1 MRKLFLLLA
10 LITAGAQGVW
20 AGSEHWGNT
29 RAEVKELTV
38 GNVVY
43 ELCYTY
49 DVTYY
54 LSSYDFDTGVYTTNV
69 WVKSNEQY
77 YASAVRVNLSS
88 GGPIVI
94 EDNITDAGVT
104 YPVKYVGLHTEEQS
118 VDREVDYE
126 WYEFFPTYI
135 VHNDKVIVKQYK
147 RIQSPT
153 TINST
158 SIQSL
163 TVKGN
168 IEFKGDFTASS
179 CHTAVFQGNVT
190 FSNSMGLS
198 SATQITFNGG
208 ATISSNGTLWV
219 GSMSELRFNKLVHE
233 GKIYCP
239 SLTDIYF
246 TNNSSSYLPVYSGA
260 FSNYFAGRQG
270 SQITCHLPEGTTE
283 SRIQQLKATAVFCD
297 FKDIVAGESKVNYTI
312 ATDGN
317 ARIDFVELKG
327 NASYVSATEIS
338 QIAFTSSGSKSGTVK
353 AGGNYAVEIRDV
365 DFDTKNVQLLRNGH
379 VVTLEPY
386 EDQGQPIRYYEDLD
400 LQQDVRYEV
409 SVSDKVCT
417 VSFIQGE
424 NYTGRILYQKSYNG
438 TTSTGVVTGASPT
451 VACAQGSR
459 LKLTIPYDPTSYTP
473 NNLYLNGSEVTMTKA
488 NGEATAT
495 ITVPTSATARIDL
508 TWQAPQQTFTHHQP
522 EIMIMRSGEGDILF
536 KGLCAP
542 EEQAQEA
549 YEQQFGYPAEN
560 GVVVS
565 AVANCTNTVTTV
577 TVPDYDYL
585 GRGASYE
592 FDETEWGFRAE
603 ITPVA
608 GQTLKTLLV
617 GYIDE
622 EEGRETIIWEDL
634 LYGENYGMYVHPEY
648 NYVTYNESTNT
659 YTFNWGMDEMN
670 VWIGDYVV
678 NIGLGPEETAVE
690 TGATLNFVRQ
700 GGRTEVL
707 FEKEDVDG
715 TLTDQVIGEG
725 SMSFNL
731 KYFTQAELD
740 DAGMNYYQLLWFNPV
755 EGETIHVF
763 CDGTD
768 ITSQLIYNSETG
780 NARLELERKNH
791 TYTILIEDAPNAN
804 PTWTI
809 HNATEAD
816 VIVERTLKD
825 GTTETTTYAGNLND
839 LVIDDTQVSKVT
851 LKVYAENA
859 NESKPVRVLKNG
871 QDVSYQFSTKQNDG
885 DSFRLCYEVPVS
897 ELTNCSWDI
906 SYNTDR
912 PQTFVVKGGTC
923 NLLMEFYYENLE
935 HEPVL
940 DISPNDGPAT
950 VYLPPFNSEWNRYV
964 TMTVYADEYEG
975 LTIKRNG
982 IDVTNYFTKTMQ
994 SNGKKYYELDIAEGD
1009 LEGNST
1015 VGLLSFDIRE
1025 AAVWEIVYKSV
1036 EEQMK
1041 TLRVSNLD
1049 QMEIVYERNY
1059 TDGTTASEYFKN
1071 AETGE
1076 IAKYVERIFDDS
1088 DRENTSSVY
1097 LKVPFKGANYQY
1109 YPVRVL
1115 CNGEDVTYQFSNF
1128 DPDGYLIYETN
1139 VEVDQTW
1146 DISRDVSHRQTFI
1159 RKGGTT
1165 WNVEVEFDFPVD
1177 GDERYFYPDQI
1188 GTPLYVDFPTYNSI
1202 YAPNA
1207 YIYIDVEEGST
1218 FTVLRNGVD
1227 VTGKFVA
1234 TNGAGSGFTRYM
1246 LSEADNGG
1254 SDTQAALGFQFRD
1267 PAVWE
1272 ITIGDGNSDAVEYMF
1287 IGDYDKVYASA
1298 DYNNDV
1304 DYEGFEFT
1312 QQNVE
1317 GYYAG
1322 KVVENGTAL
1331 GKQGAVEF
1339 WLPAGK
1345 TFRAFYD
1352 GTDMTN
1358 QFTDYYNNGHW
1369 LFVSEDDWMHQPGH
1383 HWTIIA
1389 ESDLMKYDTNRD
1401 GSITIADVTKLVNKV
1416 LNK

>member
-20 AGSEHWGNT
+20 ASSEHWGNT

-118 VDREVDYE
+118 VDREVVYE
-126 WYEFFPTYI
+126 WYEFLPTYI

-158 SIQSL
+158 LIQSL

-270 SQITCHLPEGTTE
+270 SQITCHLPESTTE

-312 ATDGN
+312 TSDGN
-317 ARIDFVELKG
+317 ARIDFVELQG
-327 NASYVSATEIS
+327 NASYVSATGIS
-338 QIAFTSSGSKSGTVK
+338 KLASAYSGSKSGTVK
-353 AGGNYAVEIRDV
+353 SGGNYAVEIRDV
-365 DFDTKNVQLLRNGH
+365 DFNAKNVQLLRNGH

-386 EDQGQPIRYYEDLD
+386 EDQGQPLRYHEDLD
-400 LQQDVRYEV
+400 LQQDVSYEV
-409 SVSDKVCT
+409 SVSDKTCT
-417 VSFIQGE
+417 LTFNQTG
-424 NYTGRILYQKSYNG
+424 YTGRIMYQKTWNG
-438 TTSTGVVTGASPT
+438 TTSTGVITAYAPT
-451 VACAQGSR
+451 VTCAQGSQ
-459 LKLTIPYDPTSYTP
+459 LKLTIPYDQYTP
-473 NNLYLNGSEVTMTKA
+473 NVLRLNGSEVVMTKA

-495 ITVPTSATARIDL
+495 ITVPAAATAEVDL
-508 TWQAPQQTFTHHQP
+508 TWQEPQQTYETHQP
-522 EIMIMRSGEGDILF
+522 QIMIMRSGEGQVTF
-536 KGLCAP
+536 KGAAFLSS
-542 EEQAQEA
+542 EWQQYIDD
-549 YEQQFGYPAEN
+549 YEQSGLIIEERAEGSWVISGN
-560 GVVVS
+560 GPV
-565 AVANCTNTVTTV
+565 NCSQTVNTVTA
-577 TVPDYDYL
+577 PDVDPSGDTL
-585 GRGASYE
+585 
-592 FDETEWGFRAE
+592 DESFWGFIVE
-603 ITPVA
+603 MTPVA
-608 GQTLKTLLV
+608 GQKLKTLLLGRISEDELSWEEMV
-617 GYIDE
+617 SEGYSN
-622 EEGRETIIWEDL
+622 GS
-634 LYGENYGMYVHPEY
+634 
-648 NYVTYNESTNT
+648 YVTYDASTNT
-659 YTFNWGMDEMN
+659 YTFDIRGDYQNFGA
-670 VWIGDYVV
+670 GDYVV

-690 TGATLNFVRQ
+690 TGAALNFVRQ

-715 TLTDQVIGEG
+715 TLYPEPIEEG
-725 SMSFNL
+725 STVYHL

-740 DAGMNYYQLLWFNPV
+740 DAGMNYYQLLWFHPV

-768 ITSQLIYNSETG
+768 ITSQLVYDTETG
-780 NARLELERKNH
+780 NARLDLERKNH
-791 TYTILIEDAPNAN
+791 TYTLLIDDAPDAN
-804 PTWTI
+804 PTWSI
-809 HNATEAD
+809 HNETEGD
-816 VIVERTLKD
+816 VEVEQTLKD
-825 GTTETTTYAGNLND
+825 GTTTTTTFAGNLND

-859 NESKPVRVLKNG
+859 NEAKPVRVLVNG

-885 DSFRLCYEVPVS
+885 DGFRLCYEVPVS

-935 HEPVL
+935 YEHVL

-964 TMTVYADEYEG
+964 NMTVNADEYEG

-982 IDVTNYFTKTMQ
+982 IDVTNYFTKTVQ

-1025 AAVWEIVYKSV
+1025 AAVWEIVYKSID
-1036 EEQMK
+1036 EQETK
-1041 TLRVSNLD
+1041 FSIINHDQLALRAVRSYVTGGAPAIQPISQD
-1049 QMEIVYERNY
+1049 HYEFSFN
-1059 TDGTTASEYFKN
+1059 DA
-1071 AETGE
+1071 
-1076 IAKYVERIFDDS
+1076 
-1088 DRENTSSVY
+1088 DRENTTSLT
-1097 LKVPFKGANYQY
+1097 LKVPIKDANKQY

-1115 CNGEDVTYQFSNF
+1115 RNGVDVTF
-1128 DPDGYLIYETN
+1128 DDNLLDEFADDYLIYN
-1139 VEVDQTW
+1139 VNMRVNETW
-1146 DISRDVSHRQTFI
+1146 DISRDTSHRQTFI

-1165 WNVEVEFDFPVD
+1165 PWNVEVEFDFPAD
-1177 GDERYFYPDQI
+1177 GDERCFSPDAV
-1188 GTPLYVDFPTYNSI
+1188 GTPLYVDFPAYHSDK
-1202 YAPNA
+1202 APYA
-1207 YIYIDVEEGST
+1207 YIDIDVEDGST

-1227 VTGKFVA
+1227 VTDKFTKVPD
-1234 TNGAGSGFTRYM
+1234 GASEGFTRYA
-1246 LSEADNGG
+1246 LYE
-1254 SDTQAALGFQFRD
+1254 SDYNVNNDGMTPGLGFTFRD

-1272 ITIGDGNSDAVEYMF
+1272 ITIDDGNSDAVEYMF

-1401 GSITIADVTKLVNKV
+1401 GQITIADVTKLVNKI
-1416 LNK
+1416 LGKE

>member
-10 LITAGAQGVW
+10 LIVAGAQGVW

-54 LSSYDFDTGVYTTNV
+54 LLSYDFDTGVYTTNV

-118 VDREVDYE
+118 VDREVVYE
-126 WYEFFPTYI
+126 WYEYLPTYI

-158 SIQSL
+158 RIQSL

-246 TNNSSSYLPVYSGA
+246 SNSSSDYLPAYSGS
-260 FSNYFAGRQG
+260 FNNYFAGRQG
-270 SQITCHLPEGTTE
+270 SQITCHLPQSTTE

-297 FKDIVAGESKVNYTI
+297 FKDIIAGESKVNYTI
-312 ATDGN
+312 TSDGN
-317 ARIDFVELKG
+317 ARINFVELKG
-327 NASYVSATEIS
+327 NASYVSATGIS
-338 QIAFTSSGSKSGTVK
+338 QIASAYSGSKSGTVK
-353 AGGNYAVEIRDV
+353 SGGNYAVEIRDV
-365 DFDTKNVQLLRNGH
+365 DFDTKKVSLLRNGS
-379 VVTLEPY
+379 VATLEPY
-386 EDQGQPIRYYEDLD
+386 EDQGQPLRYHEDLD

-409 SVSDKVCT
+409 SVSDLTCAVHFAQQ
-417 VSFIQGE
+417 V
-424 NYTGRILYQKSYNG
+424 YTGRILYEKTLDGQ
-438 TTSTGVVTGASPT
+438 TTTGVISAEKTLSFAR
-451 VACAQGSR
+451 GSR

-473 NNLYLNGSEVTMTKA
+473 NKLYLGGSEVTMTKA

-495 ITVPTSATARIDL
+495 ITVPASASAEVLL

-648 NYVTYNESTNT
+648 RYVHYNESTNT
-659 YTFNWGMDEMN
+659 YTLNWGFDEMN
-670 VWIGDYVV
+670 IWIGDYVV

-715 TLTDQVIGEG
+715 TLTNQPIAEG
-725 SMSFNL
+725 STVYHL
-731 KYFTQAELD
+731 KYFTEAESD
-740 DAGMNYYQLLWFNPV
+740 AAGMGYYQLLWFHPV

-804 PTWTI
+804 PTWSI
-809 HNATEAD
+809 HNATEGD
-816 VIVERTLKD
+816 VIVEQTLKD
-825 GTTETTTYAGNLND
+825 GTTTTTTYAGNLND

-859 NESKPVRVLKNG
+859 NEAKPVRVLLNG
-871 QDVSYQFSTKQNDG
+871 RDVSYQFSTMPNDG
-885 DSFRLCYEVPVS
+885 DGFRLCYEVPVS

-906 SYNTDR
+906 SYNTDHA
-912 PQTFVVKGGTC
+912 QTFVVKGGTRD
-923 NLLMEFYYENLE
+923 LLVDFDREILYGG
-935 HEPVL
+935 PVF
-940 DISPNDGPAT
+940 SSFRNDGPAT
-950 VYLPPFNSEWNRYV
+950 IYLPPFNSEYNSYID
-964 TMTVYADEYEG
+964 MMVYANAGEG
-975 LTIKRNG
+975 VTIKRNG
-982 IDVTNYFTKTMQ
+982 VDVTALFEEKAESGY
-994 SNGKKYYELDIAEGD
+994 KYYDLDINDADFEGD
-1009 LEGNST
+1009 NTISQFG
-1015 VGLLSFDIRE
+1015 FDIRD

-1041 TLRVSNLD
+1041 TLRVSNTD
-1049 QMEIVYERNY
+1049 QMEIVYERHY
-1059 TDGTTASEYFKN
+1059 TNGSTASEYFKN
-1071 AETGE
+1071 SETGE
-1076 IAKYVERIFDDS
+1076 IAKYVERFFDDS
-1088 DRENTSSVY
+1088 DRENTSSIY
-1097 LKVPFKGANYQY
+1097 LKVPFKDANYQY

-1115 CNGEDVTYQFSNF
+1115 CNGEDVTYQYSNF
-1128 DPDGYLIYETN
+1128 DPDEYLNYETN
-1139 VEVDQTW
+1139 VGVDQTW

-1165 WNVEVEFDFPVD
+1165 TWNVEVEFDFPAD
-1177 GDERYFYPDQI
+1177 GNERYFYPDKI
-1188 GTPLYVDFPTYNSI
+1188 GTPLYVDFPAYHPNN
-1202 YAPNA
+1202 APYA
-1207 YIYIDVEEGST
+1207 YIYIDVEDGSS
-1218 FTVLRNGVD
+1218 FSVLRNGVD
-1227 VTGKFVA
+1227 VTDKFTLVTGSA
-1234 TNGAGSGFTRYM
+1234 GASAGFTRYA
-1246 LSEADNGG
+1246 LYE
-1254 SDTQAALGFQFRD
+1254 SDYNVNNDGMTPGLGFTFRD
-1267 PAVWE
+1267 PAVWV
-1272 ITIGDGNSDAVEYMF
+1272 ITIGDTAS
-1287 IGDYDKVYASA
+1287 YDL
-1298 DYNNDV
+1298 NNDNKV
-1304 DYEGFEFT
+1304 DI
-1312 QQNVE
+1312 
-1317 GYYAG
+1317 
-1322 KVVENGTAL
+1322 
-1331 GKQGAVEF
+1331 
-1339 WLPAGK
+1339 
-1345 TFRAFYD
+1345 
-1352 GTDMTN
+1352 
-1358 QFTDYYNNGHW
+1358 
-1369 LFVSEDDWMHQPGH
+1369 S
-1383 HWTIIA
+1383 
-1389 ESDLMKYDTNRD
+1389 
-1401 GSITIADVTKLVNKV
+1401 DVTKLVNKV
-1416 LNK
+1416 LNR

>member
-1 MRKLFLLLA
+1 MKTIGNMRKLFLLLC

-54 LSSYDFDTGVYTTNV
+54 LLSYDFDTGVYTTNV

-118 VDREVDYE
+118 VDREVVYE
-126 WYEFFPTYI
+126 WYEYLPTYI

-158 SIQSL
+158 RIQSL

-297 FKDIVAGESKVNYTI
+297 FKDIIAGESKVNYTI
-312 ATDGN
+312 TSDGN
-317 ARIDFVELKG
+317 ARINFVELKG
-327 NASYVSATEIS
+327 NASYVSATGIS
-338 QIAFTSSGSKSGTVK
+338 QIASASSGSKSGTVK
-353 AGGNYAVEIRDV
+353 SGGNYAVEIRDV
-365 DFDTKNVQLLRNGH
+365 DFDTKKVSLLRNGS

-386 EDQGQPIRYYEDLD
+386 EDQGQPLRYHEDLD

-417 VSFIQGE
+417 VSFAQTG
-424 NYTGRILYQKSYNG
+424 YTGRIMYQKTWNG
-438 TTSTGVVTGASPT
+438 TTSTGVITAYAPT
-451 VACAQGSR
+451 VTCAQGSQ
-459 LKLTIPYDPTSYTP
+459 LKLTIPYDQYTP
-473 NNLYLNGSEVTMTKA
+473 NVLRLNGSTVSMTKA

-495 ITVPTSATARIDL
+495 ITVPAAATAEVDL
-508 TWQAPQQTFTHHQP
+508 TWQAPQQTYETHQP
-522 EIMIMRSGEGDILF
+522 QIMIMRSGEGQVMF
-536 KGLCAP
+536 KGAAFLSS
-542 EEQAQEA
+542 EWQQYIDD
-549 YEQQFGYPAEN
+549 YEQSGLIIEEGAEGSWVISGN
-560 GVVVS
+560 GPV
-565 AVANCTNTVTTV
+565 NCSQTVNTVTA
-577 TVPDYDYL
+577 PDVDPSGDTL
-585 GRGASYE
+585 
-592 FDETEWGFRAE
+592 DESSWGFIVE
-603 ITPVA
+603 MTPVA
-608 GQTLKTLLV
+608 GQKLKTFLIGQISGGEELLWDDMLF
-617 GYIDE
+617 GDYSESNYI
-622 EEGRETIIWEDL
+622 
-634 LYGENYGMYVHPEY
+634 
-648 NYVTYNESTNT
+648 TYNESTNT
-659 YTFNWGMDEMN
+659 YTFDLR
-670 VWIGDYVV
+670 GDYMNFAAGDYIV
-678 NIGLGPEETAVE
+678 NIVMGPEETAVE

-731 KYFTQAELD
+731 KYFTEAELE

-791 TYTILIEDAPNAN
+791 TYTLLIDDAPDAN

-809 HNATEAD
+809 HNATEGD
-816 VIVERTLKD
+816 VIVEQTLKN
-825 GTTETTTYAGNLND
+825 GTTETATYAGNLND

-871 QDVSYQFSTKQNDG
+871 QDVSYQFSTMVNDG
-885 DSFRLCYEVPVS
+885 DGFRLCYDVPVS
-897 ELTNCSWDI
+897 ELTNCNWDI
-906 SYNTDR
+906 SYNTDHQ
-912 PQTFVVKGGTC
+912 QTIVVKGGSREPLVEVEREILYGGP
-923 NLLMEFYYENLE
+923 NLCIFR
-935 HEPVL
+935 
-940 DISPNDGPAT
+940 NDGPAT
-950 VYLPPFNSEWNRYV
+950 IYLPPFNSEYNSNIDMV
-964 TMTVYADEYEG
+964 VYANAGEG
-975 LTIKRNG
+975 VTIKRNG
-982 IDVTNYFTKTMQ
+982 VDVTALFEEKAASGY
-994 SNGKKYYELDIAEGD
+994 KYYDLDINDADFEGD
-1009 LEGNST
+1009 NT
-1015 VGLLSFDIRE
+1015 VSQFGFDIRD

-1041 TLRVSNLD
+1041 TLRVSNTD
-1049 QMEIVYERNY
+1049 QMEIVYERHY
-1059 TDGTTASEYFKN
+1059 TNGSTISEYFKN
-1071 AETGE
+1071 SQTGE

-1097 LKVPFKGANYQY
+1097 LKVPFKDANYQY

-1115 CNGEDVTYQFSNF
+1115 CNGEDVTYQYSEYDNNNY
-1128 DPDGYLIYETN
+1128 YLIYEAN
-1139 VEVDQTW
+1139 IGVDQTW

-1272 ITIGDGNSDAVEYMF
+1272 ITIGDTAS
-1287 IGDYDKVYASA
+1287 YDL
-1298 DYNNDV
+1298 NNDNKV
-1304 DYEGFEFT
+1304 DI
-1312 QQNVE
+1312 
-1317 GYYAG
+1317 
-1322 KVVENGTAL
+1322 
-1331 GKQGAVEF
+1331 
-1339 WLPAGK
+1339 
-1345 TFRAFYD
+1345 
-1352 GTDMTN
+1352 
-1358 QFTDYYNNGHW
+1358 
-1369 LFVSEDDWMHQPGH
+1369 S
-1383 HWTIIA
+1383 
-1389 ESDLMKYDTNRD
+1389 
-1401 GSITIADVTKLVNKV
+1401 DVTKLVNKV
-1416 LNK
+1416 LKR

>member
-1 MRKLFLLLA
+1 MRKLFLLLC

-49 DVTYY
+49 DVTYD
-54 LSSYDFDTGVYTTNV
+54 LLSYDFDTGVYTTDV

-88 GGPIVI
+88 DGPIVI
-94 EDNITDAGVT
+94 ENEITDAGVT

-118 VDREVDYE
+118 VDREVVYE
-126 WYEFFPTYI
+126 WYEFLPTYI
-135 VHNDKVIVKQYK
+135 VHYDFVIVKQYK

-158 SIQSL
+158 LIQSL

-270 SQITCHLPEGTTE
+270 SQITCHLPESTTE

-312 ATDGN
+312 TSDGN

-338 QIAFTSSGSKSGTVK
+338 QIAFTSSGSKSGSVK
-353 AGGNYAVEIRDV
+353 GGGNYAVEIRDV
-365 DFDTKNVQLLRNGH
+365 DFNMKKVQLLRNGS
-379 VVTLEPY
+379 VVTPEPY
-386 EDQGQPIRYYEDLD
+386 EEQGQPIMYYEDLN
-400 LQQDVRYEV
+400 LQQNVRYEV
-409 SVSDKVCT
+409 SVSDKTCT
-417 VSFIQGE
+417 LTFNQTG
-424 NYTGRILYQKSYNG
+424 YTGRIMYQKTLNG
-438 TTSTGVVTGASPT
+438 TTSTGVVTGMSPT
-451 VACAQGSR
+451 VTCARGSQM
-459 LKLTIPYDPTSYTP
+459 KLTIPYDPTSYTP
-473 NNLYLNGSEVTMTKA
+473 NKLYLGGSEVTMTKA

-495 ITVPTSATARIDL
+495 ITLPASSSAQIDL
-508 TWQAPQQTFTHHQP
+508 TWQAPQQTYESHQP
-522 EIMIMRSGEGDILF
+522 QIMIMRSGEGQVTF
-536 KGLCAP
+536 KGAAFLRS
-542 EEQAQEA
+542 EWQQYIDD
-549 YEQQFGYPAEN
+549 YEQSGLIIEEGAEGSWVISGN
-560 GVVVS
+560 GPV
-565 AVANCTNTVTTV
+565 NCSQTVNTVTA
-577 TVPDYDYL
+577 PDVDPSGDTL
-585 GRGASYE
+585 
-592 FDETEWGFRAE
+592 DESSWGFIVE
-603 ITPVA
+603 MTPVA
-608 GQTLKTLLV
+608 GQKLKTFLIGQISGGEELLWDDMLF
-617 GYIDE
+617 GDYSESNYI
-622 EEGRETIIWEDL
+622 
-634 LYGENYGMYVHPEY
+634 
-648 NYVTYNESTNT
+648 TYNESTNT
-659 YTFNWGMDEMN
+659 YTFDLRGDYMN
-670 VWIGDYVV
+670 FAAGDYVV
-678 NIGLGPEETAVE
+678 NIVMGPEETAVE

-731 KYFTQAELD
+731 KYFTEAELD

-791 TYTILIEDAPNAN
+791 TYTLLIDPAPNAN

-809 HNATEAD
+809 HNATAAD
-816 VIVERTLKD
+816 VIVEQTLKD
-825 GTTETTTYAGNLND
+825 GTTTTATYAGNLND
-839 LVIDDTQVSKVT
+839 LVIDDASVSKVT

-964 TMTVYADEYEG
+964 NMTVNADEYEG

-982 IDVTNYFTKTMQ
+982 IDVTNYFTKTVQ

-1025 AAVWEIVYKSV
+1025 AAVWEIVYKSID
-1036 EEQMK
+1036 EQETK
-1041 TLRVSNLD
+1041 FSIINHDQLALRAVRSYVTGGAPAIQPISQD
-1049 QMEIVYERNY
+1049 HYEFSFN
-1059 TDGTTASEYFKN
+1059 DA
-1071 AETGE
+1071 
-1076 IAKYVERIFDDS
+1076 
-1088 DRENTSSVY
+1088 DRENTTSLT
-1097 LKVPFKGANYQY
+1097 LKVPIKDANKQY

-1115 CNGEDVTYQFSNF
+1115 RNGVDVTFDDNF
-1128 DPDGYLIYETN
+1128 LDEFADDYLIYKVNMRVNE
-1139 VEVDQTW
+1139 TW

-1165 WNVEVEFDFPVD
+1165 TWNVEVEFDFPAD
-1177 GDERYFYPDQI
+1177 GDEKYFYPDQI
-1188 GTPLYVDFPTYNSI
+1188 GTPLYVDFPAYHPNN
-1202 YAPNA
+1202 APNA
-1207 YIYIDVEEGST
+1207 YIYIDVEDGSS
-1218 FTVLRNGVD
+1218 FSVLRNGVD
-1227 VTGKFVA
+1227 VTDKFTKVPD
-1234 TNGAGSGFTRYM
+1234 GASEGFTRYA
-1246 LSEADNGG
+1246 LYE
-1254 SDTQAALGFQFRD
+1254 SDYNVNNDGMTPGLGFTFRD

-1272 ITIGDGNSDAVEYMF
+1272 ITIDDGNSDAVKYMF

-1401 GSITIADVTKLVNKV
+1401 GQITIADVTKLVNKV